1 MRLLLYNIRY
11 GAGIGRQFHF
21 PIPYSGYLKPTNGNF
36 SRILDFIRSAEPDIV
51 GLVEVDCGSYRVEK
65 RSQADA
71 LAAELNHRVVVRSKY
86 AETSLAGR
94 TPLLNKQGNA
104 LLTNQ
109 QIISE
114 RFHYLTNGVKRLV
127 IEVELPQFHVFLVHL
142 SLKYRYRQYQLRELY
157 SLIQKCRK
165 PVIVAG
171 DFNALWGGDRELELF
186 MAATGLVSA
195 NRGGLFSY
203 PSRMPLMELDYI
215 FHSPQMQTTGFEMP
229 AVRFSDHV
237 PLIWDF
243 ALAA

>member
-65 RSQADA
+65 RSQADV
-71 LAAELNHRVVVRSKY
+71 LAAELNHRAVVRSKY

-109 QIISE
+109 HIVSE

-127 IEVELPQFHVFLVHL
+127 IEAELPEFHVFLVHL

-157 SLIQKCRK
+157 ALIRKCRK

-171 DFNALWGGDRELELF
+171 DFNALRGGDRELQLF

-203 PSRMPLMELDYI
+203 PSRMPIMELDYI
-215 FHSPQMQTTGFEMP
+215 FHSPRMQTTGFQMP
-229 AVRFSDHV
+229 PVRFSDHV
-237 PLIWDF
+237 PMIWDF

>member
-21 PIPYSGYLKPTNGNF
+21 PVPYSGYLKPTNGNF
-36 SRILDFIRSAEPDIV
+36 SRILDFIRSADPDIV

-65 RSQADA
+65 RSQAD
-71 LAAELNHRVVVRSKY
+71 LLGAELNHRVVVRSKY

-94 TPLLNKQGNA
+94 APLLNKQGNA

-109 QIISE
+109 DIVSE
-114 RFHYLTNGVKRLV
+114 RFHYLKNGVKRLV

-142 SLKYRYRQYQLRELY
+142 SLKYRYRQYQLHELY
-157 SLIQKCRK
+157 TLIERCKK

-171 DFNALWGGDRELELF
+171 DFNAMWGGDRELQLF

-195 NRGGLFSY
+195 NKGRMFSF
-203 PSRMPLMELDYI
+203 PSRMPVMELDYI
-215 FHSPQMQTTGFEMP
+215 FHSPEMQTIGFQVP
-229 AVRFSDHV
+229 QVRYSDHV
-237 PLIWDF
+237 PMIWDF
-243 ALAA
+243 ELAA